1 MSKPNSVKTKQVIDS
16 ISKSFCAA
24 KWYNVSIWLG
34 NGRTASCHHP
44 LAHSIPRPE
53 LDKDKS
59 ALHNTQFKK
68 EQRKKMLEGE
78 RPAEC
83 SYCWRVEDATKK
95 DSGIFSDRVYQT
107 QRYSVKDI
115 LAIKNMP
122 WDANVIPKTV
132 ELAFDNL
139 CNLACSYCNA
149 EFSST
154 WHQDIS
160 RKGPYENMKT
170 SGGHTFK
177 NTGHHAMPYGSKN
190 QRNPYIAKFYEWFEE
205 IRGGLDELRVSG
217 GEPARSPSFWQ
228 LLEMCD
234 NETFDFS
241 VNSNLIMDDDRIDTL
256 IEAGKNFKSFDVYT
270 SAECIGKNQEFVRDG
285 FEWDTWEKN
294 MFRLHDSE
302 NIRSVHIMMTIS
314 ALSIWSIAEFMDK
327 IITWRKNFLNKEE
340 FFMSVNILRFPSFQS
355 INIIA
360 QDVKNKLADEIEET
374 LNRNKQYMIGWEENQ
389 FQRVIEYLRK
399 VDTSYED
406 TDTFE
411 NKHHDF
417 KNFVEQYAT
426 RREMPIDE
434 YMPTEFIDWFK
445 TLKTIEKI
453 ESNG

>member
-1 MSKPNSVKTKQVIDS
+1 MSSQHLVKTKGIIDS
-16 ISKSFCAA
+16 ISTSFCAA

-44 LAHSIPRPE
+44 LAHSIPRTE
-53 LDKDKS
+53 LDNNPS

-68 EQRKKMLEGE
+68 EQRKLMLNGE

-83 SYCWRVEDATKK
+83 SYCWRVEDAAKK

-107 QRYSVKDI
+107 QRYTEEEI
-115 LAIKNMP
+115 NAIKNMP

-190 QRNPYIAKFYEWFEE
+190 QRNPYIEKFYTWFEE
-205 IRGGLDELRVSG
+205 IRGGLQELRVSG

-228 LLEMCD
+228 LLEMCN
-234 NETFDFS
+234 NETFDFA
-241 VNSNLIMDDDRIDTL
+241 VNSNLIMDDERIETL
-256 IEAGKNFKSFDVYT
+256 INAAKNFKSFDVYT
-270 SAECIGKNQEFVRDG
+270 SAESIGKHGEFVRDG
-285 FEWDTWEKN
+285 FEWDTWERNLFK
-294 MFRLHDSE
+294 LHESP

-314 ALSIWSIAEFMDK
+314 ALSVWTIDQFMDK
-327 IITWRKNFLNKEE
+327 IINWRKRFSQKEE

-355 INIIA
+355 INII
-360 QDVKNKLADEIEET
+360 DKENKLMIADKIESA
-374 LNRNKQYMIGWEENQ
+374 LNRNREYMIGWEANQ
-389 FQRVIEYLRK
+389 YERVITYLRD
-399 VDTSYED
+399 VDKSYED
-406 TDTFE
+406 TDVIE

-417 KNFVEQYAT
+417 KNFIEQYSV
-426 RREMPIDE
+426 RREMPLDE
-434 YMPTEFIDWFK
+434 YLPTEFLNWFN
-445 TLKTIEKI
+445 TLKKDE
-453 ESNG
+453 